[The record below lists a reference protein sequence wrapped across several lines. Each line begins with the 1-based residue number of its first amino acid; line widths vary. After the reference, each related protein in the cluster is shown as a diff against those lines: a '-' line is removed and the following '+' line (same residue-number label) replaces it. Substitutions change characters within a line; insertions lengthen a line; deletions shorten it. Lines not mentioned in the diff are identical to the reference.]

1 MSAALGVEGWP
12 EAAPRRAVRQEA
24 SRRVTASPAGGR
36 VAVRIDPQPPSLLV
50 AMARTS
56 SPSTRDP
63 LLPSL
68 EGHRLVSLQAV
79 PRLPSFPPSNQNH
92 LLIEKSK
99 NSKKGCSTGLGH
111 AEISATIDTDKAQLS
126 IAYSEE
132 SNSCR
137 QSRHYDR

>member
-12 EAAPRRAVRQEA
+12 EAAARRAVLQEA

-50 AMARTS
+50 AM
-56 SPSTRDP
+56 
-63 LLPSL
+63 
-68 EGHRLVSLQAV
+68 V
-79 PRLPSFPPSNQNH
+79 PCFHAWKAIDSNQNH

-99 NSKKGCSTGLGH
+99 NSKKGCSMGLGH
-111 AEISATIDTDKAQLS
+111 AEISAAIGTDKAQLS

-132 SNSCR
+132 SISCR

>member
-68 EGHRLVSLQAV
+68 EGHRL
-79 PRLPSFPPSNQNH
+79 
-92 LLIEKSK
+92 
-99 NSKKGCSTGLGH
+99 KGCSTGLGH
-111 AEISATIDTDKAQLS
+111 AEISAAIDTDKAQLS